1 VDDGDGD
8 CSGDSSQESLPD
20 SSCCND
26 EVKDD
31 DSPYFVMIVLDST
44 FLAYLED
51 PLLMDPTQIHEE
63 INKIVKNHNFL
74 DIIDQEVTRMFR
86 HSMLTEED
94 CDGHDSHQEKV

>member
-1 VDDGDGD
+1 
-8 CSGDSSQESLPD
+8 
-20 SSCCND
+20 
-26 EVKDD
+26 
-31 DSPYFVMIVLDST
+31 
-44 FLAYLED
+44 
-51 PLLMDPTQIHEE
+51 MDPTQIHEE